1 MYENYT
7 RQSLPTKEYRELLG
21 SAICVFNSNNS
32 FIIEN
37 ILREDGERNYSW
49 YDLIDK
55 TSGQLKAAINDT
67 ITTKAGSE
75 IAQIFSDLVDKRN
88 RIIHSFQITNDDK
101 EQILATKDKQ
111 HNQFVI
117 TKEYLLDFIKGNEVL
132 SDKLYTFRGY

>member
-37 ILREDGERNYSW
+37 ILREDGGRNYSW

-111 HNQFVI
+111 HNQFII